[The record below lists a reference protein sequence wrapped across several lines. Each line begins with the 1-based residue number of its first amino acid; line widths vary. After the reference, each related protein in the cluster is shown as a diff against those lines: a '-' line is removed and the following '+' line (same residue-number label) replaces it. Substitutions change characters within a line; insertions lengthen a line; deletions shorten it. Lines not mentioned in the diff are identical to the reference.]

1 MALPSLMLD
10 RVDEARLLLAESW
23 RTSLPSYSNLTPC
36 IPYLALPADRV
47 RDNTATG
54 QIGRLKTSLCG
65 RELPRTPYVADRWD
79 VAYLLDDL
87 RPKLPPEGH
96 AAPMARDA
104 GDVDDAA
111 GLLRE
116 HRGID
121 MLHAEENAPDV
132 GGHDRSNVAMSMSA
146 RPTIGRLAPALLTR
160 QSIRSKRVI
169 AWATRRSRPARVAVE
184 TDPFAGDWIRPGLRE
199 RARVYNREGAGRRL
213 LLDGR

>member
-36 IPYLALPADRV
+36 IPNLALPADRV

-65 RELPRTPYVADRWD
+65 RELPRTPDVADRWD

-87 RPKLPPEGH
+87 RPKLPPESH
-96 AAPMARDA
+96 AAAMARDA

-111 GLLRE
+111 GLLGE
-116 HRGID
+116 HRRGD
-121 MLHAEENAPDV
+121 VLHAEENALDV
-132 GGHDRSNVAMSMSA
+132 GGENRVE
-146 RPTIGRLAPALLTR
+146 GRHVDVGDADQRQAPAGVVDEAVDAAEAR
-160 QSIRSKRVI
+160 YRVG
-169 AWATRRSRPARVAVE
+169 
-184 TDPFAGDWIRPGLRE
+184 DPPIPPGACCGRDGSFRGGLDSAGL
-199 RARVYNREGAGRRL
+199 A
-213 LLDGR
+213 